1 MKKNINSNGFAHVL
15 ALFTGIT
22 VAIVVLT
29 LTLTTNYLGNSRF
42 KSLTFFGEPA
52 GSVAGAM
59 APNGQIAAITKAECD
74 IFVAL
79 NGNNSNNGRSETSP
93 MQDISN
99 AVNAAQAGEA
109 VCIKGGEYR
118 QVVTIKGKRGTSA
131 APIKVGGYVG
141 GGLPIISGG
150 NSNGDEYKLPDPTC
164 KLKDICDTERGHA
177 GRCARDTCSN
187 QTLFSITDSSYMHVI
202 GIDVRGSS
210 GRGFALSDS
219 NYMYVKGLRS
229 YHNWDTGV
237 QVASNTNTTGIRN
250 DLELLAVY
258 DNLRAMPE
266 NGQIGGGAIHVNKI
280 KGGSIKK
287 SLVFQNFGEGLD
299 VHMNSS
305 NVTVSESMFW
315 DNFHAFLYPNGSIN
329 TTLNGNFLFC
339 TGNRVK
345 WLVENGVKP
354 GSTTGYGT
362 AITVRNEKG
371 VTAKHGEGYGT
382 IVSNNIVAGCTESII
397 VAAQTG
403 ANLTD
408 VKILNNTVV
417 SPRNYP
423 SGNGYA
429 GKNGGS
435 LSISGSVSNIVVA
448 NNVFL
453 ADSTGGSISGTSA
466 NNATYSNNI
475 VSKAGSVSKPGVRVI
490 NPAIQ
495 RGVSANEVLNPATID
510 ASSFTIA
517 SGSPAIDAGQ
527 AVANARN
534 TIDKDFFG
542 NPRNA
547 NALDAG
553 AYEFGAPKNWSNLY
567 RIIMSGAPT
576 GGGDDVDIDGD
587 VVPNSSDVCPNTH
600 AGANPDPARPGCPL
614 DVVTPPTDTDG
625 DGVPN
630 SLDQCPNRA
639 AGANPD
645 PARPG
650 CPLPNT
656 PIDSDGDGVPNNT
669 DQCPETPAS
678 ANPNPARPGC
688 PLDIVTPPADTDGD
702 GVADIDDECPST
714 PAGTNPDAERLGCP
728 LEEAEPEANLI
739 LNGNFKEGPLGL
751 FTTANN
757 WSFTKGQLGN
767 AAASISRARQTDIAK
782 GEVFMISVSSSPL
795 GTYPAIHQKG
805 LMISPNTSYKIS
817 FVAKASMPGNAVV
830 EIRDMNLIETRL
842 VPKMTFVLSQEYR
855 QYTATVT
862 SGSFNAAKAAKV
874 TFGFRVPNGTR
885 AYIDNIVI
893 TPVR

>member
-1 MKKNINSNGFAHVL
+1 MIKNINSNGFAHVL

-22 VAIVVLT
+22 VVIVVLT

-52 GSVAGAM
+52 GSVAGAI
-59 APNGQIAAITKAECD
+59 APNGQIAAIAKAECD
-74 IFVAL
+74 IFVAQ
-79 NGNNSNNGRSETSP
+79 NGNNSNNGRSESSP
-93 MQDISN
+93 MQNISN

-118 QVVTIKGKRGTSA
+118 QVVTIRGKRGTST
-131 APIKVGGYVG
+131 APIKIGGYVG
-141 GGLPIISGG
+141 GGLPIVSGG

-164 KLKDICDTERGHA
+164 KLKDVCDGNRSQD
-177 GRCARDTCSN
+177 GRCGRDNCTN
-187 QTLFSITDSSYMHVI
+187 QTLFSIADSSYMHVI

-210 GRGFALSDS
+210 GRGFAIGDS

-237 QVASNTNTTGIRN
+237 QVASDSNTTGIRN

-266 NGQIGGGAIHVNKI
+266 NGQIGGGAIHMNKI

-305 NVTVSESMFW
+305 NVTVSESMLW

-371 VTAKHGEGYGT
+371 VTDKHGEGYGT

-435 LSISGSVSNIVVA
+435 LSISGAVTNIVVA

-495 RGVSANEVLNPATID
+495 KSVSPNEILNPATVD

-527 AVANARN
+527 AVANSRN
-534 TIDKDFFG
+534 TTDTDFFG

-547 NALDAG
+547 NSLDLG

-587 VVPNSSDVCPNTH
+587 
-600 AGANPDPARPGCPL
+600 GI
-614 DVVTPPTDTDG
+614 
-625 DGVPN
+625 PN

-656 PIDSDGDGVPNNT
+656 PVDTDGDGIPNNS
-669 DQCPETPAS
+669 DQCPETPAG
-678 ANPNPARPGC
+678 ANADPARPGC
-688 PLDIVTPPADTDGD
+688 PLDVVTPPSDTDGD

-714 PAGTNPDAERLGCP
+714 PAGTNPDTERLGCP
-728 LEEAEPEANLI
+728 LEETEPEANMI

-751 FTTANN
+751 FATANN

-782 GEVFMISVSSSPL
+782 GEVLMISVSSSPL

-805 LMISPNTSYKIS
+805 LMINPNTSYKIS

-862 SGSFNAAKAAKV
+862 SGSFNSAKAAKV
-874 TFGFRVPNGTR
+874 TFGFKVPNGART
-885 AYIDNIVI
+885 YIDNIVI